1 MLMMMIHDVND
12 GYNDSSDY
20 GGDKNLGQMMIL
32 RDKQNFKREKF
43 QKGEIK

>member
-1 MLMMMIHDVND
+1 MLMMMIYDVND
-12 GYNDSSDY
+12 GYNDDSDY
-20 GGDKNLGQMMIL
+20 GGDESLGQMMIL